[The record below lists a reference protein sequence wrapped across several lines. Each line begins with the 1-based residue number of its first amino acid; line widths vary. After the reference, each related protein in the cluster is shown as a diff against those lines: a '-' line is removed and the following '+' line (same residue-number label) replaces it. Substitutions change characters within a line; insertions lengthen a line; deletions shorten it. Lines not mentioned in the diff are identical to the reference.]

1 MPPAATDANQNG
13 FLVDRPSRRIRQK
26 NAPMKLLPRV
36 RAQAARSLHG
46 LLVVLAASMA
56 ALSVQA
62 ADGRRKVIVDDDGFS
77 LMQILLL
84 EAPDVDVLGLT
95 TVSGDFWANRATAY
109 ALRGV
114 EILGRTDVPVARGAT
129 YPLLNSEAATERW
142 EALYGKLTWKGA
154 WMKAWVEPTLQALPD
169 YHGPDDPVHLPW
181 GDPVSKARDEIA
193 ANFLIR
199 MAHQYPGEIT
209 IIEGGP
215 MTNLALAQR
224 LDPEFSSLIKE
235 LVFMGG
241 SFNPHQVLTDRVSS
255 DFAREYANSPRR
267 EFNIRFDPE
276 AARIVLRSPW
286 RKITAVPV
294 DPSTATQLSPAL
306 LARLAKVA
314 TPDLAALIAK
324 LTPGFPLWD
333 ESTAAVWLDPSLVTE
348 RETLFIDVNT
358 AFDAGY
364 GDMQSWRP
372 GYEPGLGEQK
382 AEVVRAVDPRRLEEV
397 MVRRSETGVPR
408 K

>member
-1 MPPAATDANQNG
+1 MHPVIRLDAPIARTIRLVLVCMLAMTAA
-13 FLVDRPSRRIRQK
+13 V
-26 NAPMKLLPRV
+26 
-36 RAQAARSLHG
+36 
-46 LLVVLAASMA
+46 
-56 ALSVQA
+56 SVQA
-62 ADGRRKVIVDDDGFS
+62 AEAKRKVIIDDDGFS

-84 EAPDVDVLGLT
+84 EAPDVEVLGLT

-109 ALRGV
+109 ALRGL
-114 EILGRTDVPVARGAT
+114 ELLGRSDVPVVRGAT
-129 YPLLNSEAATERW
+129 YPLVNSEAATERW

-154 WMKAWVEPTLQALPD
+154 WMKAWVEPTVQALPD
-169 YHGPDDPVHLPW
+169 YHGPNDPVHLPW
-181 GDPVSKARDEIA
+181 GDPTMKPSDEIA

-199 MAHQYPGEIT
+199 MAHKYPGEIT
-209 IIEGGP
+209 LIEGGP

-241 SFNPHQVLTDRVSS
+241 SFNPHQVLTDRMSA

-276 AARIVLRSPW
+276 AARIVTHSPW
-286 RKITAVPV
+286 RRIVAVPV

-306 LARLAKVA
+306 LDRLAKVSSPA
-314 TPDLAALIAK
+314 LAGLIAR

-333 ESTAAVWLDPSLVTE
+333 ESTAAIWLDPSLVTE
-348 RETLFIDVNT
+348 RESLFIDVNT

-364 GDMQSWRP
+364 GDMLSWRP

-382 AEVVRAVDPRRLEEV
+382 AEVVRAVDPRRLEDFMARRIETEV
-397 MVRRSETGVPR
+397 AR